1 MASALQAVF
10 ARLGNHPSL
19 SPVVVAPDTPATA
32 AAEPCQISVSG
43 EDHAVLK
50 PEPALGETLA
60 APVNQEPLITA
71 ANDNLPPVSCSSE
84 SGPPQVVHQKDS
96 EDEEM
101 PQDSVQEDLVD
112 MQETPGFNNNDNST
126 RNSISQERNTPD
138 SPMQISVDPSDATA
152 PQCAQQDI
160 DLEPTTQS
168 PVEMIECFTEEQ
180 VIASVVEK
188 VIDGTV
194 ASEQDECNVEQGRC
208 DEELTRVEIGDD
220 EEMERKPDISEELLR
235 DPRLL
240 LQKASDVLKS
250 LQTQELAAAAER
262 TMAEKQNQQ
271 QYEQLPLDK
280 EYEENEEHKPLP
292 DFHGEPVPDSDDEI
306 IIEGVS
312 RKKST
317 KKNSIQEEEP
327 VPGDEQIEIDFYNAD
342 LNIKASETCQEV
354 IDPDNGDGF
363 ALMWGGARSTY
374 GIRISNDEVFAH
386 FPPVIFQ
393 IKACSFFFCNNLL
406 LQLGEAPQSYAYG
419 SFAKKATNNFFTDY
433 GEPFNV
439 GDVIT
444 SCLDLVSSRIF
455 FWKNMQFLGTAFS
468 DVHFDEGDLV
478 FPHVCTKNCKLSVN
492 YGDSASDDWI
502 SPSDL
507 QKDSTVDTDFSPIY
521 FSKLDRKL
529 LARGLVPPSSKSEC
543 TVS

>member
-19 SPVVVAPDTPATA
+19 SPVAVAPDTPATA

-60 APVNQEPLITA
+60 APVDQEPLITA
-71 ANDNLPPVSCSSE
+71 ANEDLPPVSCSSE
-84 SGPPQVVHQKDS
+84 SGEPVHQKDS

-101 PQDSVQEDLVD
+101 PHDSMQENLVN
-112 MQETPGFNNNDNST
+112 MQETPGFNNNDNGT
-126 RNSISQERNTPD
+126 RNSISQEGNTPD
-138 SPMQISVDPSDATA
+138 SPMQISMDPTDAA

-160 DLEPTTQS
+160 DLEPAAQS
-168 PVEMIECFTEEQ
+168 PVEMVECFTEEQ

-271 QYEQLPLDK
+271 QYEQLPLDE

-374 GIRISNDEVFAH
+374 GIRISNDEIFAH
-386 FPPVIFQ
+386 FPPILEYMT
-393 IKACSFFFCNNLL
+393 IKHLPFEEADAHDVRIGWSTHNSTNIVRFLLGFCRNFVFWVFDYVTCTFFH
-406 LQLGEAPQSYAYG
+406 
-419 SFAKKATNNFFTDY
+419 T
-433 GEPFNV
+433 
-439 GDVIT
+439 T
-444 SCLDLVSSRIF
+444 S
-455 FWKNMQFLGTAFS
+455 
-468 DVHFDEGDLV
+468 V
-478 FPHVCTKNCKLSVN
+478 F
-492 YGDSASDDWI
+492 
-502 SPSDL
+502 
-507 QKDSTVDTDFSPIY
+507 
-521 FSKLDRKL
+521 
-529 LARGLVPPSSKSEC
+529 
-543 TVS
+543 